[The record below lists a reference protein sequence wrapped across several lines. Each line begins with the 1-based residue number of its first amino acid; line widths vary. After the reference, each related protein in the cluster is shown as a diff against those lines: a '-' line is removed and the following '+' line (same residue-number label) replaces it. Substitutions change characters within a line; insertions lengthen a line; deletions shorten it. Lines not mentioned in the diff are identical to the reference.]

1 MSNDLIR
8 QRLAEIEKQ
17 KSEPDKKRKRPD
29 VVQSIVDGDAD
40 DNKLKEIA
48 EELKKRKDEY
58 DPISKD
64 GTFKDNYVKDTIYIE
79 KNIYEAFNALCLEY
93 GDKKRYANQAFRD
106 FVMKKHEEIKR
117 EEKGRM

>member
-1 MSNDLIR
+1 MSNDLIK

-17 KSEPDKKRKRPD
+17 KNEAEKNRPD
-29 VVQSIVDGDAD
+29 VVTSIVDGETA
-40 DNKLKEIA
+40 DNKLKAIA

-58 DPISKD
+58 DPRAKD
-64 GTFKDNYVKDTIYIE
+64 GGFKDNYVKDTIYIE
-79 KNIYEAFNALCLEY
+79 KDIYEAFNALCLEY

-117 EEKGRM
+117 EEKGRN